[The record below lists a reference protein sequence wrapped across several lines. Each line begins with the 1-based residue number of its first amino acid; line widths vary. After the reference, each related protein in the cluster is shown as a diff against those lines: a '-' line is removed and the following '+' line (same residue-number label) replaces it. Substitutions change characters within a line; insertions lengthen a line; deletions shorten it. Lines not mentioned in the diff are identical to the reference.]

1 MKGPNVEPREE
12 QAMNTQVSPSSLVTS
27 IEAADRLGCSE
38 RMVRKLVQTRQ
49 VPFVRV
55 GRLVRFRP
63 EDLDRYVEA
72 HTVTTA
78 SDGHGVVL

>member
-1 MKGPNVEPREE
+1 M
-12 QAMNTQVSPSSLVTS
+12 QTQVSPSPLITS

-38 RMVRKLVQTRQ
+38 RMIRKLVQTRQ

-63 EDLDRYVEA
+63 EDLNRYVDEHSVA
-72 HTVTTA
+72 A
-78 SDGHGVVL
+78 SGDGQELVL